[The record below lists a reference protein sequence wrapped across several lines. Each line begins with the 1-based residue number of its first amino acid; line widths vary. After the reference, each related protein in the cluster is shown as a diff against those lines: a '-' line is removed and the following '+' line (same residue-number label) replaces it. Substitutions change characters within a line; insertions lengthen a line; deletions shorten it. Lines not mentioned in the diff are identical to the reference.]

1 MYLNEAIYRRLVI
14 GADLQFWRADQFGE
28 TPLFAPNLM
37 SLLLGQ
43 AFEVVL
49 GDGDDGS
56 GLVLVDL
63 DGLTCCLKSRLK
75 YLEGVRRQ

>member
-1 MYLNEAIYRRLVI
+1 
-14 GADLQFWRADQFGE
+14 
-28 TPLFAPNLM
+28 M

-63 DGLTCCLKSRLK
+63 NGLTCCLKSRLK